1 MIDIAS
7 LPDDLAR
14 NIWKVYISKYV
25 IHHIAF
31 ARWGYSDTFDVS
43 TYDALPL
50 YRNFFFGKVCGKR
63 VNDPYP
69 INYQQL
75 EEWSDYDP
83 YPAGNMTE
91 NRGYHDRY
99 IQVRSLR

>member
-50 YRNFFFGKVCGKR
+50 YRNFFFAW
-63 VNDPYP
+63 
-69 INYQQL
+69 
-75 EEWSDYDP
+75 E
-83 YPAGNMTE
+83 
-91 NRGYHDRY
+91 
-99 IQVRSLR
+99 SLRKTSKRPVPYQLPATGRVV

>member
-50 YRNFFFGKVCGKR
+50 YQFKWGS
-63 VNDPYP
+63 
-69 INYQQL
+69 
-75 EEWSDYDP
+75 EELLF
-83 YPAGNMTE
+83 TE
-91 NRGYHDRY
+91 TPGEGFTWF
-99 IQVRSLR
+99 